1 MKKILLMGNPNVGKS
16 VLFSRLTGVR
26 VVSSNYPGTTVDYT
40 AGHLNFEGETIDIID
55 VPGTYSLEPTSPV
68 EEVAAKMI
76 EEGDCIINVI
86 DATNLERNL
95 NLTLSLEETGLP
107 MIVALNMWD
116 ETTHKGVA
124 IDTEKLEE
132 MLGVPVIPTCA
143 LTGEGTKHLVYHL
156 SDIKQRPSK
165 SRTKEERWDEIGHII
180 SESQKFIRPN
190 NGIKEI
196 IQEASLKPL
205 TGLPIALTIMS
216 LTFMIIRYLGE
227 SLVGLMEFVFQTFWH
242 PLLIKLSSAL
252 GGQGLLHDIIVGKI
266 NISEEGMQVIDFQ
279 QSFGMLSTGLFVP
292 VAMVFPYVLSFY
304 LILCVLEDTGY
315 LPRFAV
321 LIDNIMH
328 RLGLHGHAGIAM
340 ILGLGCNVPGALAMR
355 NLETKRER
363 FIAAVLLST
372 AVPCISQ
379 TAMVIGLL
387 GNFGIKPILYV
398 FISLIAVWCVL
409 GFILNKVLK
418 GESTPLF
425 LEIPPYRVPSLV
437 SVLMKLY
444 VRVKSFLMEA
454 VPFVML
460 GVMIVSVL
468 YATGIVDF
476 LGKLFEPLVKYVW
489 GLPPEAVTALV
500 VGFLRKD
507 VAVGMLVPL
516 SLTVPQLVIA
526 SVILVMYFPCVATF
540 SVLIKELGLK
550 GMLKASLIMMVSTL
564 ITGGLLNFIFSFIY

>member
-16 VLFSRLTGVR
+16 ALFSRLTGVR

-40 AGHLNFEGETIDIID
+40 AGHLIFEGESVDILD
-55 VPGTYSLEPTSPV
+55 VPGTYSLESASPV

-76 EEGDCIINVI
+76 KEGDCIINVI

-95 NLTLSLEETGLP
+95 NLTLALQETGIP

-116 ETTHKGVA
+116 ETTHKGVV
-124 IDTEKLEE
+124 IKPEKLEE

-143 LTGEGTKHLVYHL
+143 LTGEGTKHLIYHL
-156 SDIKQRPSK
+156 ADTKKRDVI
-165 SRTKEERWDEIGHII
+165 SRTREGRWDEIGRIV
-180 SESQKFIRPN
+180 SKCQKFIKPK

-205 TGLPIALTIMS
+205 TGLPIALAIMA
-216 LTFMIIRYLGE
+216 LTFMVIRYIGE
-227 SLVGLMEFVFQTFWH
+227 SLVGLMEHIFTTLWE
-242 PLLIKLSSAL
+242 PLLLKLSPML
-252 GGQGLLHDIIVGKI
+252 GGSGLLHDMVVGKI
-266 NISEEGMQVIDFQ
+266 SIAENGDKFIDFVQ
-279 QSFGMLSTGLFVP
+279 AFGMLSTGLFVP

-304 LILCVLEDTGY
+304 LILCLLEDTGY
-315 LPRFAV
+315 LPRFAI

-372 AVPCISQ
+372 AVPCMSQ

-387 GNFGIKPILYV
+387 GNFGIRPILYV
-398 FISLIAVWCVL
+398 FISLVVVWVL
-409 GFILNKVLK
+409 LGAILNKVLK

-425 LEIPPYRVPSLV
+425 LEIPPYRMPSFV

-444 VRVKSFLMEA
+444 VRVKSFLLEA

-460 GVMIVSVL
+460 GVMIVSIL

-476 LGKLFEPLVKYVW
+476 LGDLFEPLVKYVW
-489 GLPPEAVTALV
+489 GLPPEAVTALI

-540 SVLIKELGLK
+540 SVLIKELGFK
-550 GMLKASLIMMVSTL
+550 GMLKASLIMIVSTL
-564 ITGGLLNFIFSFIY
+564 FTGGVLNAIFTFFY

>member
-16 VLFSRLTGVR
+16 ALFSRLTGVR

-40 AGHLNFEGETIDIID
+40 IGHLTFNGEDIEIID
-55 VPGTYSLEPTSPV
+55 VPGTYSLESASPV

-76 EEGDCIINVI
+76 KEGDCIINVV

-95 NLTLSLEETGLP
+95 NLTLSLEESGIP

-116 ETTHKGVA
+116 EITHKGVA
-124 IDTEKLEE
+124 IKTERLEE
-132 MLGVPVIPTCA
+132 ALGVPVIPTCA
-143 LTGEGTKHLVYHL
+143 LTGEGTKHLLYHL
-156 SDIKQRPSK
+156 ADTKKRDVK
-165 SRTKEERWDEIGHII
+165 FRTKEGRWDEIGRIV
-180 SESQKFIRPN
+180 SKCQKFIKPK

-205 TGLPIALTIMS
+205 TGLPIALALMT
-216 LTFMIIRYLGE
+216 LTFMIIRFVGE
-227 SLVGLMEFVFQTFWH
+227 SLVSVMEYLFTTFWEP
-242 PLLIKLSSAL
+242 PLLKLSTLL
-252 GGQGLLHDIIVGKI
+252 GGEGLLHNMIVGKI
-266 NISEEGMQVIDFQ
+266 SIAENGDLFIDFV

-292 VAMVFPYVLSFY
+292 VAMVFPYVFSFY
-304 LILCVLEDTGY
+304 LILCILEDTGY
-315 LPRFAV
+315 LPRFAI

-372 AVPCISQ
+372 AVPCMSQ

-387 GNFGIKPILYV
+387 GNFGMRPILYV
-398 FISLIAVWCVL
+398 FLSLVVVWVVL

-425 LEIPPYRVPSLV
+425 LEIPPYRMPSFV

-444 VRVKSFLMEA
+444 IRVKSFLFEA

-468 YATGIVDF
+468 YAMGIVDF
-476 LGKLFEPLVKYVW
+476 LGKLFEPLVKTVW

-540 SVLIKELGLK
+540 SVLIKELGFK
-550 GMLKASLIMMVSTL
+550 GMLKASMIMLVATL
-564 ITGGLLNFIFSFIY
+564 ITGGILNVIFSFFY